1 MDLGNKISI
10 QTKKLSSGN
19 HQVKFFVADENQPQ
33 YGYLLV
39 SEPKPVGDIIDEIKM
54 RMERKRNASRNI
66 DPFFP
71 LEPQAEDRNFYL
83 FSA

>member
-1 MDLGNKISI
+1 MDIGNKISI
-10 QTKKLSSGN
+10 ETKKLSSGN
-19 HQVKFFVADENQPQ
+19 HQIKFFVADESQPQ

-39 SEPKPVGDIIDEIKM
+39 SEPKPVGVIIEEIKM
-54 RMERKRNASRNI
+54 RMERRQNASRNI

-71 LEPQAEDRNFYL
+71 LETQSEDRNFYL